1 MKSSGERTIFWL
13 IVILL
18 IAGAIYGVIRLVTP
32 PVDVPLPNE
41 ISEDDWIKGNSD
53 SSVILIEYSDFQCP
67 ACVYYNTLVQEVMDE
82 FGNHIQFAYRHYP
95 LKSLH
100 PNATL
105 AAQAAEAAGIQGKF
119 WEMHDILFEKQ
130 SEWDSLKGDEL
141 ENAFIGYAHELNLD
155 QKQFIKNLNSK
166 TVKNLV
172 EAEYQSARQGGLTGT
187 PSFFLNGEQVRPG
200 ELENFRTLIRQ
211 AIEENNS

>member
-119 WEMHDILFEKQ
+119 WEMYDKLFENQVVWSKNSNAQ
-130 SEWDSLKGDEL
+130 NVFIKFAEEL
-141 ENAFIGYAHELNLD
+141 ELD
-155 QKQFIKNLNSK
+155 VEKFSQDLNSK
-166 TVKNLV
+166 EIVKKV
-172 EAEYQSARQGGLTGT
+172 DQSYRDAVRSNIEST
-187 PSFFLNGEQVRPG
+187 PSIFLNNKKINTPGSYAAFNEMLEQS
-200 ELENFRTLIRQ
+200 LEQ
-211 AIEENNS
+211 K